1 MISPSQNFRAK
12 LSILLRGKEV
22 FMPVVKIIEL
32 LGISNQSFEDAVEN
46 AVSEAAITIR
56 NITGVDVKSF
66 KADVKDGKIVQYKAN
81 VKIAFL
87 IERK

>member
-1 MISPSQNFRAK
+1 
-12 LSILLRGKEV
+12 
-22 FMPVVKIIEL
+22 MPVVKIIEL